1 MARWEGQLSA
11 ELDWSDDSDSLVV
24 LFFKAD
30 IASPREMVQ
39 EMV

>member
-11 ELDWSDDSDSLVV
+11 ELDWSDDSVSLVV